1 MATPAAPKYPYA
13 ELAKNLCLHSGD
25 FGLPDLC
32 AGNMGILRCDMP
44 QMPDA
49 ADLIYGIETEDASG
63 NKGRYGVPHAFSQ
76 WLVDRNIQ
84 VVATKLPAASLK
96 ATQQE
101 LEQAKVEG
109 MVASAKAGTFQP
121 WSTPGSKGSV
131 QVTEDG
137 YILDGHHRWAA
148 TMILIQMKKE
158 GKTKIDISPLMDVA
172 MYVGSSG
179 TRPITVANMLA
190 VANIAGDAGKIGHS
204 KCPGYEYEPWGDMN
218 PPALKSSGGFWQCY
232 NGRHLVDVPC
242 KLTAFNWGTMCLS
255 TCADTCA
262 EYPAEQL
269 PAYEY
274 DGRQY
279 PASALPYRCAE

>member
-49 ADLIYGIETEDASG
+49 ADLINGIDIKDAAG
-63 NKGRYGVPHAFSQ
+63 NIIGHGPHPFSQ
-76 WLVDRNIQ
+76 WLVDRNIN
-84 VVATKLPAASLK
+84 VVLKKVSPAMLK

-101 LEQAKVEG
+101 LEQVKVIG
-109 MVASAKAGTFQP
+109 MVDSAVNPASGKAPFQP
-121 WSTPGSKGSV
+121 WSTPGGKGSV
-131 QVTEDG
+131 QITEDG

-148 TMILIQMKKE
+148 TMLLIQM
-158 GKTKIDISPLMDVA
+158 GAIPSSTPIDVA
-172 MYVGSSG
+172 VYAGAPG

-242 KLTAFNWGTMCLS
+242 KYTAFNFGTMCLS

-279 PASALPYRCAE
+279 PASALPYRCAQ